1 MNDVVM
7 PRTQDESVNLRTVLA
22 QLLRK
27 RWWILAG
34 VVVSTVVFTAAAHW
48 ITPVYRVTVVM
59 VTVSSERNSL
69 AGSVSQSLGQIGG
82 GLASLAGLNVGSGD
96 SETQEALGVLR
107 SREFGEQFIKDEN
120 LMPQLFASN
129 WDSAT
134 QSWKAGKGVPTINK
148 AFNYFN
154 KGIRTVTQDNKTG
167 LTTLQIDWRDRNA
180 AAAWANQLL
189 KRLNAVMRSRAITNA
204 DASIAFLE
212 RELQTT
218 SVVETREAINRLIE
232 TQVKQRMLANVTEE
246 YAFRIVDPA
255 IASDADDPIKPP
267 KTLLLIAGPIVGL
280 LLSVAGVLILGPG
293 GDGVGV
299 GRASGNHRSAI

>member
-189 KRLNAVMRSRAITNA
+189 KRLNAVMRSRAIANA

-246 YAFRIVDPA
+246 YAFRVVDPA
-255 IASDADDPIKPP
+255 IAPDADDPAKPP
-267 KTLLLIAGPIVGL
+267 KFLLEVAGPMVGL
-280 LLSVAGVLILGPG
+280 LLSVAAVLMLGPG
-293 GDGVGV
+293 SGAAGT
-299 GRASGNHRSAI
+299 ASGSRPSSI

>member
-7 PRTQDESVNLRTVLA
+7 PRMQDESVNLRTVLA

-189 KRLNAVMRSRAITNA
+189 KRLNAVMRSRAIANA

-246 YAFRIVDPA
+246 YAFRVVDPA
-255 IASDADDPIKPP
+255 IAPDADDPAKPP
-267 KTLLLIAGPIVGL
+267 KFLLEVAGPMVGL
-280 LLSVAGVLILGPG
+280 LLSVAAVLMLGPG
-293 GDGVGV
+293 GGAAGT
-299 GRASGNHRSAI
+299 ASGNRPSSI

>member
-1 MNDVVM
+1 MNDSKS
-7 PRTQDESVNLRTVLA
+7 PLAQESLDVRAVLA
-22 QLLRK
+22 QMLHS

-34 VVVSTVVFTAAAHW
+34 VLLSSIGFTAAALW
-48 ITPVYRVTVVM
+48 MTPIYRAVVVM
-59 VTVSSERNSL
+59 IPVSSERSSL
-69 AGSVSQSLGQIGG
+69 AGTVGQSLGQFG
-82 GLASLAGLNVGSGD
+82 GLASLAGLNIGSNE
-96 SETQEALGVLR
+96 SVTQEALGVLR
-107 SREFGEQFIKDEN
+107 SREFGEQFITDEN
-120 LMPQLFASN
+120 LLPQLFRSR

-134 QSWKAGKGVPTINK
+134 QSWKHDVRSVPTINK
-148 AFNYFN
+148 AFKYFD
-154 KGIRTVTQDNKTG
+154 KDIREVTQDNKTG
-167 LTTLQIDWRDRNA
+167 LTTLQIEWRDRLA
-180 AAAWANQLL
+180 AASWANELL
-189 KRLNAVMRSRAITNA
+189 KRLNAVMRRRAIANA

-255 IASDADDPIKPP
+255 IAPDADDPIKPP

-293 GDGVGV
+293 GEGVGV
-299 GRASGNHRSAI
+299 GRAPGNHRSAI

>member
-7 PRTQDESVNLRTVLA
+7 PRTQDESVSLRTVLA
-22 QLLRK
+22 QLFSK
-27 RWWILAG
+27 RWWILSC
-34 VVVSTVVFTAAAHW
+34 VVISTAVFTAAAHW

-59 VTVSSERNSL
+59 VSVSSERSSL
-69 AGSVSQSLGQIGG
+69 AGSVGQSLGQLGG
-82 GLASLAGLNVGSGD
+82 GLASLAGLNVGPGD
-96 SETQEALGVLR
+96 PGTQEALGVLR

-189 KRLNAVMRSRAITNA
+189 KRLNAVMRSRAIANA

-212 RELQTT
+212 KELQTT

-246 YAFRIVDPA
+246 YAFRVVDPA
-255 IASDADDPIKPP
+255 IAPDADDPAKPP
-267 KTLLLIAGPIVGL
+267 KFLLEVAGPIVGL
-280 LLSVAGVLILGPG
+280 LLSVAAVLMLGPG
-293 GDGVGV
+293 GGGAGTV
-299 GRASGNHRSAI
+299 SGNPRSSI

>member
-107 SREFGEQFIKDEN
+107 SREFGEEFIKDEN
-120 LMPQLFASN
+120 LKPQLFASN

-246 YAFRIVDPA
+246 YAFRVVDPA
-255 IASDADDPIKPP
+255 IAPDADDPAKPP
-267 KTLLLIAGPIVGL
+267 KFLLEVAGPIVGL
-280 LLSVAGVLILGPG
+280 LLSVAAVLMLGPG
-293 GDGVGV
+293 GGGAGTV
-299 GRASGNHRSAI
+299 SGNPRSSI

>member
-189 KRLNAVMRSRAITNA
+189 KRLNAVMRSRAIANA

-246 YAFRIVDPA
+246 YAFRVVDPA
-255 IASDADDPIKPP
+255 IAPDADDPAKPP
-267 KTLLLIAGPIVGL
+267 KFLLEVAGPIVGL
-280 LLSVAGVLILGPG
+280 LLSVAAVLMLGPG
-293 GDGVGV
+293 GDGAGTT
-299 GRASGNHRSAI
+299 SGNRRSSI

>member
-7 PRTQDESVNLRTVLA
+7 PRMQDESVNLRTVLA

-59 VTVSSERNSL
+59 VSVSSERNSL

-189 KRLNAVMRSRAITNA
+189 KRLNAVMRSRAIANA

-246 YAFRIVDPA
+246 YAFRVVDPA
-255 IASDADDPIKPP
+255 IAPDADDPAKPP
-267 KTLLLIAGPIVGL
+267 KFLLEVAGPMVGL
-280 LLSVAGVLILGPG
+280 LLSVAAVLMLGPG
-293 GDGVGV
+293 SGAAGT
-299 GRASGNHRSAI
+299 ASGSRPSSI